1 MSVVFTGTYQGSFVS
16 TGVSVFIPLPA
27 GVDYMM
33 VRNRTQSYAAGAGQG
48 VEFFWQLGM
57 TQGLGTIY
65 TKTSSTNALAIGQ
78 IAANAGFFLQ
88 DTAYSIPGPSVAI
101 TGISGAQPPVV
112 ATGTTTGLIAGST
125 VVRIFST
132 VGALQLQG
140 LDFTVGT
147 VVGSTSFTLAYMT
160 AIAAA
165 SPGAGSYRIIPF
177 DPYFYPTI
185 RYITNISQA
194 SQAIVTLSVTHGYQ
208 VGQKIRLIIPTV
220 TSVAYGMT
228 ELNDVEATIVAVGQ
242 ADANGITNTITIDQ
256 NTTGFTAF
264 AFPLTTAPGFTPA
277 QVVPIGEN
285 TAVALNLD
293 VNILSDSTV
302 NTAQFGMLLMA
313 GSGSPAGSS
322 ADIIDWIAGK
332 SCNV

>member
-1 MSVVFTGTYQGSFVS
+1 
-16 TGVSVFIPLPA
+16 
-27 GVDYMM
+27 
-33 VRNRTQSYAAGAGQG
+33 
-48 VEFFWQLGM
+48 
-57 TQGLGTIY
+57 
-65 TKTSSTNALAIGQ
+65 
-78 IAANAGFFLQ
+78 
-88 DTAYSIPGPSVAI
+88 
-101 TGISGAQPPVV
+101 
-112 ATGTTTGLIAGST
+112 
-125 VVRIFST
+125 
-132 VGALQLQG
+132 
-140 LDFTVGT
+140 
-147 VVGSTSFTLAYMT
+147 
-160 AIAAA
+160 
-165 SPGAGSYRIIPF
+165 
-177 DPYFYPTI
+177 
-185 RYITNISQA
+185 
-194 SQAIVTLSVTHGYQ
+194 
-208 VGQKIRLIIPTV
+208 
-220 TSVAYGMT
+220 MT

-332 SCNV
+332 SWNV